1 MVGWRWRSWITHEG
15 GGKKKS
21 QALTER
27 VMDKA
32 VDFSE
37 GFADRGVRHVSV
49 KFSRTFSGKKKKGKR
64 KSFSLRKIVCGYSC
78 RGCSVP

>member
-49 KFSRTFSGKKKKGKR
+49 NFSRTFSGKEKKRKR
-64 KSFSLRKIVCGYSC
+64 KSFSFRKIVCGYSC

>member
-49 KFSRTFSGKKKKGKR
+49 NFSRTFSGKKKKI
-64 KSFSLRKIVCGYSC
+64 FFF
-78 RGCSVP
+78 